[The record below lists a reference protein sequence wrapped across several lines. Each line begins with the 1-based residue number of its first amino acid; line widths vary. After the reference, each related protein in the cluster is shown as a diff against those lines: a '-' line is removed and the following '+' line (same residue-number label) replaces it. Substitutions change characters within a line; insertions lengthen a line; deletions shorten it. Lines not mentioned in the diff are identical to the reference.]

1 MTSFNREKL
10 IQESIESVLSQ
21 SYTDFELIIVDDCSS
36 DLTWKIVKEYENKD
50 SRIKAFR
57 NVSNVGDY
65 PNRNIAASYATRK
78 YIKYLD
84 SDDILNQG
92 ALAHMLSI
100 MEQHP
105 NCPLGLVGVGCHLKK
120 FESMKLEPEDSFRQ
134 IFFKG
139 SIIGCGPSFSIL
151 RTSEFWKFG
160 GFSLGRHL
168 SDVQLWLK
176 ILSNFP
182 VCLFDES
189 LVYWRKHEQQ
199 EFSIGEK
206 SNFHLF
212 NSYHIYLNALLTS
225 DCPLG
230 IEEREMA
237 IRNIKNRYS
246 RNILV
251 SFLSGKLK
259 LSQDLFNSTSL
270 TYRDLIFSLY
280 KNKYPKGILD
290 VY

>member
-36 DLTWKIVKEYENKD
+36 DLTWKIVKDYEKND
-50 SRIKAFR
+50 SRIKAYR
-57 NVSNVGDY
+57 NTNNVGDY

-84 SDDILNQG
+84 SDDVLHQE
-92 ALAHMLSI
+92 ALAHMLNI

-105 NCPLGLVGVGCHLKK
+105 DCPLGLVGVGCHLGR
-120 FESMKLEPEDSFRQ
+120 FENMILQPEDTFRQ
-134 IFFKG
+134 IYFKG
-139 SIIGCGPSFSIL
+139 TIIGCGPSYSIL
-151 RTSEFWKFG
+151 RKTDFWKFG
-160 GFSLGRHL
+160 GFTLSRHL
-168 SDVQLWLK
+168 SDLQLWLK
-176 ILSNFP
+176 ILSTNP

-206 SNFHLF
+206 SNYHLF
-212 NSYHIYLNALLTS
+212 NSYHIYINALLTS
-225 DCPLG
+225 DCPLV

-237 IRNIKNRYS
+237 VRNIKNRYS

-259 LSQDLFNSTSL
+259 FSQDLFKSTSL
-270 TYRDLIFSLY
+270 TYRDLIYSLN
-280 KNKYPKGILD
+280 KNKYPKEL
-290 VY
+290 